1 MVLAKSGSQEMIW
14 EAFNMKKTLMK
25 KKESKMTMKTMMR
38 I

>member
-14 EAFNMKKTLMK
+14 EAFNMKKTPMK
-25 KKESKMTMKTMMR
+25 KKESKMTMKMMMR